1 MLHYTLFVMNQSAI
15 AQLTAPILNASHHRN
30 KLRVDRE
37 EAAMVESVL
46 EQFHLPP
53 LG

>member
-1 MLHYTLFVMNQSAI
+1 MLRYTFLVMKHGAI
-15 AQLTAPILNASHHRN
+15 AQLTVPILNASHHRN

-46 EQFHLPP
+46 EQFNLLP